1 MATWKTPNTSH
12 TVEDQVTPDIFNT
25 LAENEIYLK
34 DTKIVS
40 SQVQDGAVTSTEST
54 TRVNI
59 ASGDT
64 VKVAF
69 GKLRKWFSDFGV
81 LCFLDKVDTDQ
92 IEPTSVTMG
101 KIASNAVSTG
111 KLDGLAVTTAK
122 IANAAVTDV
131 KIATNSVITEKILD
145 LAVTTT
151 KLADLAVTSAKLATS
166 AVTTAKIADLN
177 VTTAKLANGS
187 VTTAKLADGAV
198 TTGKIADG
206 AITMAKL
213 SGITQDAI
221 TGDIHA
227 KTADNVLKN
236 ADGTY
241 TPLVEGSDGVVISGN
256 KIVKTKEP
264 FYIGK
269 IGTYYDDYELSSISG
284 DNFPTPGQRYEV
296 VYRDNSVK
304 RSYEF
309 VFPEKSQYSY
319 VYLYFCLMFGVTES
333 LSDCKIDPS
342 AYDTATYKAIMW
354 KIDHTNKKIYQ
365 TRVAAGYS
373 IYSSTTFY
381 GMYKVNEP
389 MGALN

>member
-54 TRVNI
+54 TRANI

-92 IEPTSVTMG
+92 IEATSVTMG

-131 KIATNSVITEKILD
+131 KLAVNSVITEKILD
-145 LAVTTT
+145 LAVTTS
-151 KLADLAVTSAKLATS
+151 KLADLAVTSVKLATS

-198 TTGKIADG
+198 TDIKVSNVA
-206 AITMAKL
+206 ASK
-213 SGITQDAI
+213 I

-227 KTADNVLKN
+227 ATADAIFKN
-236 ADGTY
+236 SSGSYLTATIDSSGY
-241 TPLVEGSDGVVISGN
+241 AQLSDGSTVRRKKPLYVS
-256 KIVKTKEP
+256 T
-264 FYIGK
+264 
-269 IGTYYDDYELSSISG
+269 IGTYYEDYQILSGDTFPTGGKLYEIIYEDNGINQYFRYRFPTTTSGTLTIYFSLLFNVHKSTYDFRIQEAGSTTTYKSMKWVIDFTNKTVKQTKYSGGSCAATTVYFKGIYELLEQG
-284 DNFPTPGQRYEV
+284 
-296 VYRDNSVK
+296 
-304 RSYEF
+304 
-309 VFPEKSQYSY
+309 
-319 VYLYFCLMFGVTES
+319 
-333 LSDCKIDPS
+333 
-342 AYDTATYKAIMW
+342 
-354 KIDHTNKKIYQ
+354 
-365 TRVAAGYS
+365 
-373 IYSSTTFY
+373 
-381 GMYKVNEP
+381 
-389 MGALN
+389 GA

>member
-54 TRVNI
+54 TRANI

-131 KIATNSVITEKILD
+131 KLAANSVITEKILD
-145 LAVTTT
+145 LLSFFQVKYLRYRQRVRYFELTRLRGAYILLHRNCPHFRH
-151 KLADLAVTSAKLATS
+151 LA
-166 AVTTAKIADLN
+166 
-177 VTTAKLANGS
+177 
-187 VTTAKLADGAV
+187 
-198 TTGKIADG
+198 
-206 AITMAKL
+206 
-213 SGITQDAI
+213 
-221 TGDIHA
+221 
-227 KTADNVLKN
+227 
-236 ADGTY
+236 Y
-241 TPLVEGSDGVVISGN
+241 
-256 KIVKTKEP
+256 
-264 FYIGK
+264 
-269 IGTYYDDYELSSISG
+269 LSSW
-284 DNFPTPGQRYEV
+284 
-296 VYRDNSVK
+296 
-304 RSYEF
+304 
-309 VFPEKSQYSY
+309 
-319 VYLYFCLMFGVTES
+319 S
-333 LSDCKIDPS
+333 LPLLRC
-342 AYDTATYKAIMW
+342 
-354 KIDHTNKKIYQ
+354 
-365 TRVAAGYS
+365 RR
-373 IYSSTTFY
+373 
-381 GMYKVNEP
+381 
-389 MGALN
+389 L